1 MALNIVR
8 IGTAAVVGAASGG
21 LDSDPTRHLDLGDP
35 TKPTVIMYGTILEAV
50 ALIGGAAMQLMMPFM
65 AANIADGAVDA
76 GAALLAAR
84 GVKQVMTEKPPVSQY
99 MYPSRMAGALSAGNV
114 APSYSRAAIG
124 NINQAGPRVKLG

>member
-1 MALNIVR
+1 VALNIVR

-84 GVKQVMTEKPPVSQY
+84 GVKQAMKPAAAAYS
-99 MYPSRMAGALSAGNV
+99 YPSRMAGALNAGIA
-114 APSYSRAAIG
+114 APAYGRAAIG
-124 NINQAGPRVKLG
+124 NINQSGQRVKLG